1 MNINILY
8 FPLIP
13 EADVM
18 EKVYINTEYIKLQQA
33 LKLANIVGSGSDA
46 KLMIQEGFVYV
57 NGQLCKMRGK
67 KLRNGDKVKVS
78 GEIVERDYE
87 FVIAY
92 HEN

>member
-13 EADVM
+13 EANVM

-57 NGQLCKMRGK
+57 NGQLCTMRGK

>member
-8 FPLIP
+8 FPLIQ
-13 EADVM
+13 EADAM
-18 EKVYINTEYIKLQQA
+18 EKLYINTEYIKLQQA

-57 NGQLCKMRGK
+57 NGQLCTMRGK